1 MNLLKGKGL
10 VFRSRFHATT
20 YYVCFL
26 YVFTTS
32 VCHDGE
38 DEGAVAPEN
47 RTGTKNSAFVTSTSM
62 IKRRSRPQPRVR
74 EKSPDTE
81 GLTSAHI
88 SDDEGEDDEA
98 NSLPCVFR

>member
-1 MNLLKGKGL
+1 MNLLTRKGL

-26 YVFTTS
+26 YVFTTTTS

-38 DEGAVAPEN
+38 AVAPEN
-47 RTGTKNSAFVTSTSM
+47 DAGTRNSAFVTSTSM

-88 SDDEGEDDEA
+88 SDDEGDDDEA
-98 NSLPCVFR
+98 NSLPCVLR

>member
-38 DEGAVAPEN
+38 GEEAVAPEN
-47 RTGTKNSAFVTSTSM
+47 DTGTRKLRFRHLDVHDQETKPSTA
-62 IKRRSRPQPRVR
+62 SRPRKISRHRRTHLGP
-74 EKSPDTE
+74 
-81 GLTSAHI
+81 HI
-88 SDDEGEDDEA
+88 RRRG
-98 NSLPCVFR
+98 